1 MNYLN
6 SYTPPRSKAAPVI
19 TGKTPNGA
27 PEEELNQA
35 AGVWRAARALISP
48 MPASAMRQQPFDGLN
63 HPAQRS
69 AGGFVDHGIAAMS
82 EEIAGHEHVCR
93 RQKHRDIAIGVGRG
107 LRQQVQFL
115 GSDIERER
123 VVGGQRRPGL
133 ARSRNA
139 PRQRGYILAGRQA
152 RTAIGIEDRRTG
164 RGKGGVAI
172 GMIEMPVRIDNPLRL
187 RPSTRAVASSISATR
202 GP

>member
-1 MNYLN
+1 M
-6 SYTPPRSKAAPVI
+6 

-27 PEEELNQA
+27 PEEELNC
-35 AGVWRAARALISP
+35 GRLESARALISP

-69 AGGFVDHGIAAMS
+69 AGGFVDHGIAALS

-115 GSDIERER
+115 RSDIERER
-123 VVGGQRRPGL
+123 VVGAQRRPGL
-133 ARSRNA
+133 ARRSRNA

-152 RTAIGIEDRRTG
+152 RTAIGMGEDRRTG

-172 GMIEMPVRIDNPLRL
+172 GMIEMPVRINPLRL
-187 RPSTRAVASSISATR
+187 RPSTPAVASSISATR